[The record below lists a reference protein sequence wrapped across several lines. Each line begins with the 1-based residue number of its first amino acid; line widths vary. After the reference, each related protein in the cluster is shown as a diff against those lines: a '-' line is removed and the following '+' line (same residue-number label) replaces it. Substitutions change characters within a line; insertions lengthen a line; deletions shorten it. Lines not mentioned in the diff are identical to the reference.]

1 LAQAMALDPLILNEV
16 AHLQSLSP
24 SEKAA
29 LAERMDLMRYQPG
42 QIVFEYGDPGHALFI
57 VRLGE
62 VEIYIK
68 NNQGDKIVLE
78 VSRPGDVFG
87 EISLLDGGPRTASVV
102 ALLETELLRVD
113 REHFEDYVRLYTP
126 AALNLLSAAARRLRT
141 SSEHIRR
148 SQIRNANDVS
158 AEQETWLTKLA
169 EAVPDVAGS
178 VPSVALH
185 AVVVFFWIALN
196 LRLVAGI
203 RPWDPP
209 PFSLLADIVSIY
221 AMLLT
226 IFVLVSQNRQ
236 RARDRIRSDIE
247 FETGV
252 NTELKIADLHEK
264 IDQLLDAAAAK
275 STRQSSA

>member
-1 LAQAMALDPLILNEV
+1 MEGVMALDPVILNEIE
-16 AHLQSLSP
+16 HLQGLNP
-24 SEKAA
+24 GEKAA
-29 LAERMDLMRYQPG
+29 LGERMDLMRYQPG

-57 VRLGE
+57 VRSGE

-68 NNQGDKIVLE
+68 NNQGDKIILE

-102 ALLETELLRVD
+102 ALVHTELLRLD

-126 AALNLLSAAARRLRT
+126 AALNLLSAAARRLRN

-148 SQIRNANDVS
+148 SQIRNANEVT
-158 AEQETWLTKLA
+158 AEQETWLTRLA
-169 EAVPDVAGS
+169 EAVPTVAGS

-185 AVVVFFWIALN
+185 ALVVFSWISLN
-196 LRLVAGI
+196 LRLVPSV

-209 PFSLLADIVSIY
+209 PFSLLADIVSVY

-226 IFVLVSQNRQ
+226 IFVLISQNRQ
-236 RARDRIRSDIE
+236 RSRDRIRSDIE

-264 IDQLLDAAAAK
+264 IDQLMDATVK
-275 STRQSSA
+275 SKRPSSA

>member
-1 LAQAMALDPLILNEV
+1 MALDPLILNEV

-29 LAERMDLMRYQPG
+29 LAERMDLIRYQPG

-57 VRLGE
+57 VRVGE

-158 AEQETWLTKLA
+158 AEQETWLTRLA
-169 EAVPDVAGS
+169 EAVPNVAGS

-185 AVVVFFWIALN
+185 AVVVFCWIALN

-275 STRQSSA
+275 STRPSSA

>member
-1 LAQAMALDPLILNEV
+1 MALDPLILNEV
-16 AHLQSLSP
+16 AHLQSLSA

-29 LAERMDLMRYQPG
+29 LAERMDLMRYQAG

-158 AEQETWLTKLA
+158 AEQETWLTRLA
-169 EAVPDVAGS
+169 EAVPSVAGS

-185 AVVVFFWIALN
+185 ALFVFFWIALN

-275 STRQSSA
+275 STRPSSA

>member
-1 LAQAMALDPLILNEV
+1 MALDPLILNEV
-16 AHLQSLSP
+16 VHLQSLSP

-29 LAERMDLMRYQPG
+29 LAERMDLMRYQAG

-158 AEQETWLTKLA
+158 AEQETWLTRLA
-169 EAVPDVAGS
+169 EAVPSVAGS

-185 AVVVFFWIALN
+185 ALVVFFWIALN

-275 STRQSSA
+275 STRPSSA